1 MGTRRGHPRRALTER
16 RNPRS
21 RGLDLMSTRKVL
33 ELINDE
39 DARLPQAVRRAVPAI
54 ARAVELA
61 VERLASGGRLVYV
74 GAGTSGRLGM
84 LDAVEWRPTF
94 GVAAALARGILA
106 GGKRAL
112 TRAVEGADASCDLER
127 AGVRDGDVVVG
138 ISASAL
144 TPFVRTALAWAKR
157 RGCATVL
164 VCCNRIQRPRF
175 VDVLVNP
182 VVGPEVLAGSTRMKA
197 GTATKLVLNMLS
209 TAVMV
214 RLGKV
219 YDNLMVDVRPTNAKL
234 RRRAVGLIET
244 IGGVSSQ
251 RASELLYE
259 ARDDTKAA
267 IVMARR
273 ACSSAHTAAAS
284 ATSLWPGRSGIG
296 ARRLGDSGPDHA
308 EDAGLADGRPWGI
321 LARHG
326 DLSTDCSG
334 ERGQ

>member
-112 TRAVEGADASCDLER
+112 TRAVEGAEDADASCDLER

-273 ACSSAHTAAAS
+273 ACSLSA
-284 ATSLWPGRSGIG
+284 
-296 ARRLGDSGPDHA
+296 ARRQLRAHGGRLRDVLVARQERDRGP
-308 EDAGLADGRPWGI
+308 EVG
-321 LARHG
+321 
-326 DLSTDCSG
+326 
-334 ERGQ
+334 